1 MFKFVLILSLC
12 YIVVE
17 CNTVRWAG
25 SCAKIF
31 TCISPLNNLEPENTK
46 DLGNAA
52 FYDQFCQQSQ
62 TFSACFRDARDE
74 CDHKGV
80 LNRYE
85 SQVGVADFLCTDES
99 RDDVSFL
106 INLECASSELKI
118 VELMQSF
125 EGCTFSLHNEMNLA
139 MISDQDPSTLNF
151 CPLMD
156 QFSGCLV
163 NIATEKCGS
172 RAGGFVS
179 RLFNVAAATE
189 LGELGCGA
197 QARNAR
203 RNIDTIFPLLAK
215 AAKLRR

>member
-17 CNTVRWAG
+17 CNTIKRRG
-25 SCAKIF
+25 GCRKIF
-31 TCISPLNNLEPENTK
+31 TCISPLNNLGPEDFK
-46 DLGNAA
+46 DFGNAA
-52 FYDQFCQQSQ
+52 LYDQFCQKSQ
-62 TFSACFRDARDE
+62 TFSSCFRDARDG
-74 CDHKGV
+74 CDNKWV
-80 LNRYE
+80 LNDYE

-118 VELMQSF
+118 VELMQGF
-125 EGCTFSLHNEMNLA
+125 EGCRFIFDNENL
-139 MISDQDPSTLNF
+139 DF

-156 QFSGCLV
+156 QFSGCLI
-163 NIATEKCGS
+163 NKATEKCGS

>member
-17 CNTVRWAG
+17 CNTVQWTG
-25 SCAKIF
+25 ICDKMF
-31 TCISPLNNLEPENTK
+31 TCISPLNTLNPEDYK
-46 DLGNAA
+46 DFGNAA
-52 FYDQFCQQSQ
+52 FYEQFCQKSQ
-62 TFSACFRDARDE
+62 TFSSCFRDARDE
-74 CDHKGV
+74 CDDQGV
-80 LNRYE
+80 VNGYE
-85 SQVGVADFLCTDES
+85 GQVGVADFLCTDES
-99 RDDVSFL
+99 RNDVSFL

-118 VELMQSF
+118 VELVQSF
-125 EGCTFSLHNEMNLA
+125 EGCALGLHNEMNLA
-139 MISDQDPSTLNF
+139 MMSDQDLSTFNF

-156 QFSGCLV
+156 QFSSCLV

-203 RNIDTIFPLLAK
+203 RNIDTIVPLLAK

>member
-17 CNTVRWAG
+17 CNTIKRRG
-25 SCAKIF
+25 GCNKIF
-31 TCISPLNNLEPENTK
+31 TCISPLNNLGPEDIK
-46 DLGNAA
+46 DFSNAA
-52 FYDQFCQQSQ
+52 FYDQFCQKSQ
-62 TFSACFRDARDE
+62 TFSSCFRDARVE
-74 CDHKGV
+74 CDHQGV
-80 LNRYE
+80 LNDYE
-85 SQVGVADFLCTDES
+85 SLVGVADFLCTDES

-118 VELMQSF
+118 VELVQSF
-125 EGCTFSLHNEMNLA
+125 EGCRLIFDNDMNL
-139 MISDQDPSTLNF
+139 DF
-151 CPLMD
+151 CPLMH

-179 RLFNVAAATE
+179 RLFNVAAAAE